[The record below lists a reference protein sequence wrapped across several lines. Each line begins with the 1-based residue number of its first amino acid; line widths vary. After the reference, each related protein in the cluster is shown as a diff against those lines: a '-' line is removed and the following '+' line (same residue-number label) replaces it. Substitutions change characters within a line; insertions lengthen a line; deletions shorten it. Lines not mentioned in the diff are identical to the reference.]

1 MSIEGRHVSARLR
14 FEGMAANDH
23 ILSLHSIRPSI
34 QTQPQ
39 AVELIQDAIQQ
50 IRSEPV
56 GRVEMTVTTELVE
69 A

>member
-1 MSIEGRHVSARLR
+1 MSVEGRHVNARLR
-14 FEGMAANDH
+14 FEGMTASDH
-23 ILSLHSIRPSI
+23 ILSLHSIRPSV

-50 IRSEPV
+50 IRMVPV
-56 GRVEMTVTTELVE
+56 GRVEMTLTTELVE